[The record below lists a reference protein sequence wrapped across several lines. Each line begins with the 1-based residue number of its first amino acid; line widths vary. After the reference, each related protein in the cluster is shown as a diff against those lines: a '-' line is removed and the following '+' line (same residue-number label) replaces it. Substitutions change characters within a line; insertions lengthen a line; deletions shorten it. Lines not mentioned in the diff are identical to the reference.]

1 MRRAA
6 IRQTAYLEGDYV
18 LEEDDNEAHWS
29 GDEDDTLA
37 STAGAGCLEHA
48 APVDGE
54 ERGRNVSDISC
65 GDELGAAQGE
75 GVGDRDEGAVS
86 ADELAA
92 AVSSQG
98 DQEPRQAE
106 TPHAPNLGGDAG
118 SLEEQG
124 KGELSWE
131 GLLQGLTLTPK
142 LSAEEQAAAAAAEEE
157 ERNAEAAVAAEEGVT
172 RPRKRINAHVLV
184 QGNDLV
190 IYGGKVDHE
199 KVEVTLDD
207 VWSVDLSKLVEYKCV
222 LPLSDSASVWMEE
235 EEEEEE
241 EGDGS
246 VLGYFR
252 VCLLRSCLL
261 YG

>member
-1 MRRAA
+1 M
-6 IRQTAYLEGDYV
+6 
-18 LEEDDNEAHWS
+18 LEEEDNEAHWS

-54 ERGRNVSDISC
+54 ERGVNGRDISC
-65 GDELGAAQGE
+65 GDGRGASQGDR
-75 GVGDRDEGAVS
+75 VGNRDEGAVS

-92 AVSSQG
+92 GVSSEG
-98 DQEPRQAE
+98 DQDSSPRQAE
-106 TPHAPNLGGDAG
+106 TPHAPSLGGGAG

-142 LSAEEQAAAAAAEEE
+142 QSAEEQAAAATAEEE

-222 LPLSDSASVWMEE
+222 LPLSESASVWIEE
-235 EEEEEE
+235 EEEEEAE

-252 VCLLRSCLL
+252 VCLLAAFLPLVSMRRRLSAT
-261 YG
+261 

>member
-1 MRRAA
+1 M
-6 IRQTAYLEGDYV
+6 

-142 LSAEEQAAAAAAEEE
+142 QSAEEQAAAAAAEEE

-241 EGDGS
+241 DEGDGS

-252 VCLLRSCLL
+252 VCLLRSCLCMDEEKL
-261 YG
+261 LCDLTTRRGRR

>member
-106 TPHAPNLGGDAG
+106 NRT
-118 SLEEQG
+118 
-124 KGELSWE
+124 
-131 GLLQGLTLTPK
+131 
-142 LSAEEQAAAAAAEEE
+142 
-157 ERNAEAAVAAEEGVT
+157 
-172 RPRKRINAHVLV
+172 
-184 QGNDLV
+184 
-190 IYGGKVDHE
+190 
-199 KVEVTLDD
+199 
-207 VWSVDLSKLVEYKCV
+207 
-222 LPLSDSASVWMEE
+222 
-235 EEEEEE
+235 
-241 EGDGS
+241 S
-246 VLGYFR
+246 VL
-252 VCLLRSCLL
+252 L
-261 YG
+261 